1 MKDFTRGQEFW
12 RAALRQLGRYEG
24 TALSEYAA
32 VVGLLLG
39 CVTLAAFML
48 SHVIR
53 EPAVTLATWGH
64 AQRVAGAANTSGQPT
79 ALRVRRDARP
89 SSSPSKGGWL
99 VGAVVL
105 IGAAGIAAGTLLR
118 RHLTVKRRSVLEA
131 GANLSAEFA
140 ARFAVKR
147 QQIYKILCSDPQRL
161 FDHQIHVRDLMTDRL
176 TGVSPSTSQK
186 EVQQIMADNQMR
198 HLLVRDAQGRLLG
211 IISDRDIHER
221 NGRTAADVMSPRPI
235 TVSPDTVLNLAISTM
250 LANRISCL
258 PVMDRGKPVGILTST
273 DLLMTLQCCMQLLD
287 QIAQQ
292 VNFASDESE
301 AAGRRA
307 VAS

>member
-1 MKDFTRGQEFW
+1 
-12 RAALRQLGRYEG
+12 
-24 TALSEYAA
+24 
-32 VVGLLLG
+32 
-39 CVTLAAFML
+39 
-48 SHVIR
+48 
-53 EPAVTLATWGH
+53 
-64 AQRVAGAANTSGQPT
+64 
-79 ALRVRRDARP
+79 
-89 SSSPSKGGWL
+89 
-99 VGAVVL
+99 
-105 IGAAGIAAGTLLR
+105 
-118 RHLTVKRRSVLEA
+118 
-131 GANLSAEFA
+131 
-140 ARFAVKR
+140 
-147 QQIYKILCSDPQRL
+147 
-161 FDHQIHVRDLMTDRL
+161 VRDLMTDRL